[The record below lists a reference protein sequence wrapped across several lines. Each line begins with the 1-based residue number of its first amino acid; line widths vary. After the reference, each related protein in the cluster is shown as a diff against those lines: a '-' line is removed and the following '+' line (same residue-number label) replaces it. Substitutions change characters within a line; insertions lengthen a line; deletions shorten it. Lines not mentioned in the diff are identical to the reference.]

1 MDSIKEQLKEA
12 SDGKVEICQ
21 IEEMLHR
28 VTYSQMFSLLYD
40 IESTSE
46 WIGYEQKPLNDQQ
59 KVVLR
64 AVINHAVEFAKY
76 TKEWDAVERVFPYV
90 GWMDEETVLYI
101 LDAAKGTDISDILW
115 VSQSL
120 CINPEG

>member
-12 SDGKVEICQ
+12 SAGKVEICQ
-21 IEEMLHR
+21 TEEMLNR
-28 VTYSQMFSLLYD
+28 VTYSQMYSLLYD

-59 KVVLR
+59 KVILR
-64 AVINHAVEFAKY
+64 AVINHAVEFSKY

-101 LDAAKGTDISDILW
+101 LDAAIGTDISDILW
-115 VSQSL
+115 VS
-120 CINPEG
+120 